1 MAYHVNKAAHLKLKR
16 RREDLKDESICFPI
30 FEWEDSISDC
40 HWTLVQN
47 LVKKE
52 EAKADEGL
60 FADNVAIRSH
70 YFMEERKEVD
80 YFLKIEAEQ
89 EQEKLLEHTVTAC
102 NAIPM
107 VITAYKIDAEELT
120 AKQNL
125 IFL

>member
-1 MAYHVNKAAHLKLKR
+1 MAYHVNKAANLKLQR
-16 RREDLKDESICFPI
+16 RREDLDDKTISFPV

-47 LVKKE
+47 HIKKE

-60 FADNVAIRSH
+60 FAEYLTLRNH
-70 YFMEERKEVD
+70 YLMEERKEVD

-89 EQEKLLEHTVTAC
+89 EQEGLLEHMVTAC

-107 VITAYKIDAEELT
+107 VLTAYKIDAEELT
-120 AKQNL
+120 TKQNL